1 MKAKFVSFFM
11 IPCIFILWGCVTA
24 SVQKDLVWSK
34 DFQPQQYQLLAVI
47 DMDPQIQ
54 FAEYV
59 AAELLKKG
67 YKIKEGSTTRQ
78 MLKKEGL
85 LKEEF
90 LDPPTLSKIGKML
103 KVQGI
108 VLCSVLEFSRF
119 RDSYRLNIK
128 MVAPDT
134 GNILWFAQGAMEGKK
149 GQKSS
154 ELLQRIVASSLKKLP
169 SAP

>member
-1 MKAKFVSFFM
+1 MKAKFISFFI
-11 IPCIFILWGCVTA
+11 IPFIFILGGCVTA

-34 DFQPQQYQLLAVI
+34 DFQPQHYQLLAVI
-47 DMDPQIQ
+47 DRDPQIQ

-59 AAELLKKG
+59 EAELLKKG
-67 YKIKEGSTTRQ
+67 YKIKEGSMARQ

-85 LKEEF
+85 LKEEI

-108 VLCSVLEFSRF
+108 VLCNVLEFSRF
-119 RDSYRLNIK
+119 REAYRLNIK

-154 ELLQRIVASSLKKLP
+154 ELLKRIVASSLKKLP
-169 SAP
+169 SVP